1 MGTDEHKSGT
11 EQPHEG
17 QPVVPSPSGKAGAGA
32 AAAAR
37 QARLAEEL
45 RRNLLRRK
53 SQKRGRQDHTS
64 GE

>member
-1 MGTDEHKSGT
+1 MGSDEQKSGA
-11 EQPHEG
+11 EQPQEG
-17 QPVVPSPSGKAGAGA
+17 QPAKPHLSDKAA
-32 AAAAR
+32 ADAAAR

-53 SQKRGRQDHTS
+53 SQKRGRQDQAP